1 MTDSNASP
9 ISMHV
14 PSSAILNDHQ
24 RFISDPYRGQ
34 SFSPTAGRDERNE
47 VAASK
52 LIPNH
57 QGGAIGGILANPG
70 IIDDGS
76 YILPPSR
83 ATRNRTDT
91 IPTTTSRNFR
101 TSEARKKRK
110 STTHPVFERR
120 IHLVEQIE
128 FDHNNSDDRNA
139 DWKSNDHP
147 QLRRTHRS
155 TNLRDEE
162 EETDDDRID
171 SKWQYDE
178 SHDFG
183 LVRQATSKRRK
194 ISSDIRQAQPA
205 QQGLPRATSR
215 EDFSGG
221 ITRFRSDIES
231 SSNNRISN
239 RERGS
244 EGYRHQLE
252 AGEGGT
258 GATYDVGDTRLYLR
272 SYLTYV
278 YPLCPLEICNDSIEE
293 VVLNTLISKSST
305 TVITTLCVYSLL
317 ALGACLRHPYSLA
330 HNVLPHLI
338 SLFSP

>member
-1 MTDSNASP
+1 M
-9 ISMHV
+9 
-14 PSSAILNDHQ
+14 DHRGRLPLEVNQ

-34 SFSPTAGRDERNE
+34 SFSSTAGRDERSTRGPE
-47 VAASK
+47 VASV
-52 LIPNH
+52 LISNNNL
-57 QGGAIGGILANPG
+57 QGGTIAGILANPG

-91 IPTTTSRNFR
+91 IPTTTSIR
-101 TSEARKKRK
+101 EKRK
-110 STTHPVFERR
+110 STTNPVFERR

-128 FDHNNSDDRNA
+128 FDRNNSDDRTA

-155 TNLRDEE
+155 TTLRDEE
-162 EETDDDRID
+162 DETDDERID

-178 SHDFG
+178 SQDFG

-194 ISSDIRQAQPA
+194 ISSDIRQAQ
-205 QQGLPRATSR
+205 QGLPRATSR

-221 ITRFRSDIES
+221 ITRFGSDMES
-231 SSNNRISN
+231 SSVGRISN

-258 GATYDVGDTRLYLR
+258 GATYDIGDIRLYLR

-278 YPLCPLEICNDSIEE
+278 YPLCPLEICSDSIEE